1 MNMTVRALESVRLSF
16 SAFLARFASRPL
28 RVSLITAIK
37 DRSESL
43 EAAFSTWIA
52 VRGISQI
59 IIVDWS
65 SRDSSIIE
73 RVAKQDSRVLV
84 ARVENQPYFNH
95 TKTKNL
101 GVN

>member
-1 MNMTVRALESVRLSF
+1 MTVRALKTVRSAF
-16 SAFLARFASRPL
+16 STFLARIATQPL

-37 DRSESL
+37 DRTESL
-43 EAAFSTWIA
+43 EAAFTTWID

-73 RVAKQDSRVLV
+73 KVARQDSRVLV
-84 ARVENQPYFNH
+84 ARVENQSYFTH

-101 GVN
+101 